1 MKILCITPVKHLEGV
16 FHKLATFGDLIYE
29 PDITKKELKRIL
41 FDNSIEYLFTNPNKQ
56 NFILDKEVLEDTDI
70 KVINTC
76 STGLNHID
84 TNYCEENNI
93 DVWSLKTDYEL
104 INDLPSTSELAFG
117 LMMSLLRN
125 IPKSF
130 HSVRDGNW
138 DYEPFVGHQIKGKTI
153 GIIGYGRLGQ
163 IMCELFNGWGVKRLA
178 HDPYERITTARAV
191 PKDVLLKESDVI
203 FLHVHVTDETRGMVD
218 EEFLSKMKQG
228 SYLVNTAR
236 GELVEE
242 DAIIKSIESGHLK
255 GYGTDVIKD
264 EFGDIQNSKLVE
276 FSINPNNNVIIT
288 PHIGGM
294 TVEGQTKAYH
304 WAVDKFKDLL
314 KIRKEVFR
322 GIIGHE

>member
-1 MKILCITPVKHLEGV
+1 MKTICITPIKHLEGV
-16 FHKLATFGDLIYE
+16 YGKLNS
-29 PDITKKELKRIL
+29 ITELTYLPNINKNELKKIL
-41 FDNSIEYLFTNPNKQ
+41 FEESFEYLFTNPNKQ
-56 NFILDKEVLEDTDI
+56 NFLLDEETLGDSNI

-84 TNYCEENNI
+84 LNYCEENDI

-117 LMMSLLRN
+117 LMMSLMRN

-138 DYEPFVGHQIKGKTI
+138 DYEPYVGHQIKGKTI
-153 GIIGYGRLGQ
+153 GVIGYGRLGK
-163 IMCELFNGWGVKRLA
+163 IMCDLFYGWGVEKLA
-178 HDPYERITTARAV
+178 YDPYERITTARGT
-191 PKDVLLKESDVI
+191 PLKELLRKSDAV
-203 FLHVHVTDETRGMVD
+203 FLHTHVTDETRGMVD
-218 EEFLSKMKQG
+218 EEFLSYMKEG
-228 SYLVNTAR
+228 SYLINTAR

-242 DAIIKSIESGHLK
+242 EAIIESIESGHLK

-264 EFGDIQNSKLVE
+264 EFGDIKNSKLVE

-294 TVEGQTKAYH
+294 TIEGQTKAYH
-304 WAVDKFKDLL
+304 WAINKFEDIK
-314 KIRKEVFR
+314 
-322 GIIGHE
+322 